1 MEGFE
6 AEKNYNKCYEKFADF
21 KEQVRRF
28 FFEEVLKIK
37 NELMTSITDNF
48 QRIQLNTIKLASV

>member
-6 AEKNYNKCYEKFADF
+6 AEKTYNKCYEKFADF

-37 NELMTSITDNF
+37 TN
-48 QRIQLNTIKLASV
+48 